1 MRQRQRQQRSKRR
14 GENFSLL
21 VKGFGCPLVHAL
33 AKAGEVV
40 DAMSKHPGTFAAV
53 VNPRNK
59 LAGIT
64 PAFERS
70 GADAEMLSS
79 L

>member
-21 VKGFGCPLVHAL
+21 IESFGGPLVHAL
-33 AKAGEVV
+33 TKGWKVI
-40 DAMSKHPGTFAAV
+40 DAVGKHPSTFAAV
-53 VNPRNK
+53 VNTWNQ

-79 L
+79 S